1 MEYTLQEGSF
11 SLFPAGWQDASMNI
25 LRDEQSGLSVVVS
38 RGIIPDGSNAE
49 QEFHRQWEMLRAH
62 MGEISQSAFSPVMA
76 GPQRDL
82 PGTEVETAFER
93 NGQRLW
99 QKQLA
104 VQVQDKPVLLLF
116 TLSALRPFTE
126 EDAARWEA
134 IKQSLTLN
142 NHREA

>member
-1 MEYTLQEGSF
+1 MKYTLQEGSF

-49 QEFHRQWEMLRAH
+49 QEFHRQWEMLRTQ
-62 MGEISQSAFSPVMA
+62 MGEISQSAFTPVMA

-104 VQVQDKPVLLLF
+104 VQAVHAFGPASVYRRGR
-116 TLSALRPFTE
+116 RPLGGHQTE
-126 EDAARWEA
+126 FNAEQPPGSVRHE
-134 IKQSLTLN
+134 
-142 NHREA
+142 R